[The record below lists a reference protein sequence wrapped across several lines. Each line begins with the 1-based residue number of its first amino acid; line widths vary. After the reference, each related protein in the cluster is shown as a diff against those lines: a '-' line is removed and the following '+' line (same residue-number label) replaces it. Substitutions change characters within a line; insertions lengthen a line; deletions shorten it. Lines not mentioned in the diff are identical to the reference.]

1 MSYTDTANVPR
12 LTSFVAARDWF
23 EKTPPIRGNTEKVRP
38 LGRNRRYWKMSSIS
52 MPDANTVHLEYY
64 GQVLVEWRSDDS
76 YTVFPPRWYN
86 YMVAKNAYYY
96 LPTGGFYWGAG
107 RAFVK
112 LDGKHYHLSQK
123 NPLNF
128 QLRDGKYIEV
138 DPPEAYSYRA
148 KRGAVKKLS
157 AAYAP
162 FLDWLQVV
170 LPFNQD
176 LQDKELDLP
185 YMQFTDMSG
194 APSEDYLEAFAK
206 AGRLAGEYNY
216 KASDDLRLRGNL
228 PFRGKGYHKQYTQ
241 FYKPACELLYDWVT
255 SPVPAKW
262 TGAMYVLVKQT
273 SQVRWVRDHV
283 TGSYDGKRKLSIED
297 AMEYL
302 EELTAYIHRDV
313 VFTKVKLEQGQYPS
327 KRNANY
333 FEDVTFHYSEQST

>member
-1 MSYTDTANVPR
+1 MTFNTANVHR
-12 LTSFVAARDWF
+12 LTSFVQARDWF
-23 EKTPPIRGNTEKVRP
+23 EKTPPIRGNKEKVRP
-38 LGRNRRYWKMSSIS
+38 LGYMRRYWRMASIS

-86 YMVAKNAYYY
+86 YMVANNASTF
-96 LPTGGFYWGAG
+96 LPTGGFFWGAG
-107 RAFVK
+107 RLFVK
-112 LDGKHYHLSQK
+112 LNGKHYLLNQK
-123 NPLNF
+123 APLQF
-128 QLRDGKYIEV
+128 QLKDGKYIEV

-228 PFRGKGYHKQYTQ
+228 PFRGKGHHKQYTQ

-302 EELTAYIHRDV
+302 EQLTTYIHRDV
-313 VFTKVKLEQGQYPS
+313 VFTKVKLEQGEYPS

>member
-1 MSYTDTANVPR
+1 MSYTNTANVPR

-23 EKTPPIRGNTEKVRP
+23 NNTPPVRGNKEKVRP
-38 LGRNRRYWKMSSIS
+38 LGHARRYWKMASIS

-86 YMVAKNAYYY
+86 HAIANNASTF

-128 QLRDGKYIEV
+128 QLKDGKYIEV

-185 YMQFTDMSG
+185 YMQFIDMSG
-194 APSEDYLEAFAK
+194 APGEDFLEAHAK
-206 AGRLAGEYNY
+206 AGRVAGDYNY

-228 PFRGKGYHKQYTQ
+228 PFRGKGQHKQYTQ

-302 EELTAYIHRDV
+302 EQLTTYIHRDV
-313 VFTKVKLEQGQYPS
+313 VFTKVKLEQGEYPS